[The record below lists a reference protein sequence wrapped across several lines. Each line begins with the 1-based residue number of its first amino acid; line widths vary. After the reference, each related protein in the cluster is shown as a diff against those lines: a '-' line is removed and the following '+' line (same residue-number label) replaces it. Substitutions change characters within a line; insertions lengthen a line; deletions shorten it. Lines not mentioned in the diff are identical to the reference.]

1 MTMRPAVKHLLN
13 DGLAQHQAGKP
24 AAAAA
29 CYRQI
34 LNREPQHTDALH
46 LLGIA
51 ERDQGH
57 LQDALQ
63 QLQRVVRLRP
73 NFAEAYG
80 NLGLVYAELD
90 RPSEAAQ
97 SYERAIE
104 LNPAL
109 VEPRYNLGN
118 LRRDRGESAA
128 ALRCYEAALARRP
141 FAAGYAACAA
151 LLLELNRHAEAAT
164 AYRAACELAPNDAA
178 LWNTLG
184 SVLQWQRQFEAAISC
199 HHRATQID
207 PNLAEAH
214 NNLGNALKDYERP
227 AESIVCY
234 RRALEINPKLTAAW
248 NNLGNACLALGR
260 GNEAMLAF
268 NQALRI
274 DPAFA
279 EAHLNLGNVLKLR
292 GNLAEAT
299 FCFRQALALKANFV
313 EAHNNL
319 GVVLTEQ
326 GQHAEAIA
334 ALETALSLNVEFAEA
349 HNNLGNVY
357 KNQGRLEA
365 ALASFRQ
372 ALALCPT
379 YHAAHSNLLFTMNYV
394 DGVSPQEIFDLH
406 RDFNARHAARYAVEG
421 KSHANTR
428 EPARRLK
435 IGYISPDFRAHACA
449 FFVKPIFENHSRDA
463 VEVYAYAEVAN
474 PDAVTAELRA
484 LTDEWRSTVGL
495 SDAQVAAMIRA
506 DEVDVLVDLAG
517 HTANARLLAL
527 ARKPAPVQVTY
538 LGYPATTGLDV
549 MDYRLTDGVTEPVG
563 SSERYYTEELV
574 RLPQCLWC
582 YAPFADMPAV
592 TALPALTNGYVTFGS
607 FNNFAKIGPRVI
619 ELWAAVLRAVPNSRI
634 TLITIPAGTAQAEL
648 RDRFA
653 ALGVATERVVMHD
666 RLLRREYLDLFSEV
680 DIALDPF
687 PCNGGT
693 TTCDALW
700 MGLPVVALTG
710 ETFLS
715 RASYSI
721 LSAVNLTGYAAA
733 DVTAYQDI
741 CVKASRE
748 LETLARVRA
757 QLRKQLTTSPLLA
770 APAFTRDLEAAYRAL
785 WQRWCACH

>member
-1 MTMRPAVKHLLN
+1 MRAPGSYSAPRVSAKRDPDN
-13 DGLAQHQAGKP
+13 SADGLCTTAHALHLHGDLSGAINGYTAALTITPTHGPALHGLGLACHQLG
-24 AAAAA
+24 
-29 CYRQI
+29 R
-34 LNREPQHTDALH
+34 HTDAV
-46 LLGIA
+46 
-51 ERDQGH
+51 
-57 LQDALQ
+57 AL
-63 QLQRVVRLRP
+63 
-73 NFAEAYG
+73 
-80 NLGLVYAELD
+80 
-90 RPSEAAQ
+90 
-97 SYERAIE
+97 
-104 LNPAL
+104 
-109 VEPRYNLGN
+109 
-118 LRRDRGESAA
+118 LRR
-128 ALRCYEAALARRP
+128 
-141 FAAGYAACAA
+141 ACD
-151 LLLELNRHAEAAT
+151 
-164 AYRAACELAPNDAA
+164 LAPSVAEYQN
-178 LWNTLG
+178 NLG
-184 SVLQWQRQFEAAISC
+184 SVLAAMRQFEEAIVC
-199 HHRATQID
+199 HFNALRLQPTF
-207 PNLAEAH
+207 AEAH
-214 NNLGNALKDYERP
+214 NNLGNALREIGKYHEALLCFSQAQQLKPDDAVAYVNQGTCLRALRRVPEAIAAYERACALAP
-227 AESIVCY
+227 CLVDAHNNLGTAYKDAGRWEEALLAY
-234 RRALEINPKLTAAW
+234 RRALELAPDSALVHY
-248 NNLGNACLALGR
+248 NLGTAYYQLGCL
-260 GNEAMLAF
+260 EAAHKTLAR
-268 NQALRI
+268 AAHLA
-274 DPAFA
+274 PTAP
-279 EAHLNLGNVLKLR
+279 ETHLNLGNVAKD
-292 GNLAEAT
+292 
-299 FCFRQALALKANFV
+299 
-313 EAHNNL
+313 
-319 GVVLTEQ
+319 
-326 GQHAEAIA
+326 
-334 ALETALSLNVEFAEA
+334 
-349 HNNLGNVY
+349 
-357 KNQGRLEA
+357 QGRLEA

-715 RASYSI
+715 RASFSV
-721 LSAVNLTGYAAA
+721 LTAAGLTEFAVNSSVDYVATCVRSSEDISRLAALRA
-733 DVTAYQDI
+733 G
-741 CVKASRE
+741 
-748 LETLARVRA
+748 LRA
-757 QLRKQLTTSPLLA
+757 QLAASALLDSAGFTSA
-770 APAFTRDLEAAYRAL
+770 LEQTYRAL
-785 WQRWCACH
+785 WRRYCAEQPV